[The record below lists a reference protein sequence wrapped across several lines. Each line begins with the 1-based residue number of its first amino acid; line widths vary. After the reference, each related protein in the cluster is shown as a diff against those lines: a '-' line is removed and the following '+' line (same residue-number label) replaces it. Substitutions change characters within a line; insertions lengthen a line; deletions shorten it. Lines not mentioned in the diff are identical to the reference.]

1 MENIRIITLFTALT
15 ALAACGDTL
24 GEQLAVGAGAGGA
37 AAVATDG
44 DVLTGAAIGAAAN
57 IAYCRKYPSRC

>member
-1 MENIRIITLFTALT
+1 MYVFRTSISIFALCVCSS
-15 ALAACGDTL
+15 CGDTL
-24 GEQLAVGAGAGGA
+24 GEQALFGAGAGGA

-44 DVLTGAAIGAAAN
+44 DLITGAAIGAAGN